1 MMENRCPT
9 SFDDLPLVLTVEDLM
24 PILRIGRNTAY
35 DMVRCGQIRSIRVG
49 TQIRIPKQE
58 VQRFMESPAEA
69 I

>member
-1 MMENRCPT
+1 MENSCPT

-35 DMVRCGQIRSIRVG
+35 DMVRCGR
-49 TQIRIPKQE
+49 
-58 VQRFMESPAEA
+58 RFMESSAEA